1 MKKYFAPKHSR
12 SINFSPMTKKLLLVA
27 ITIVFALNSFS
38 QVLAYQTVKSASFD
52 YSKLALIDAEVNKY
66 VQNHWLVGSTVII
79 VKDNK
84 VVYHKGFGYANE
96 ANKTPM
102 YENAIYRI
110 MSQTKA
116 ITSLAI
122 MQLYE
127 RGKINLDQNVS
138 DFIPSFKN
146 PTVLKE
152 FNAADSSYS
161 TLPAK
166 REITIRDLLTHTSG
180 IDYTDIGSKNM
191 SAIYT
196 KAGVPSGLGKFKESL
211 LEKMTKLGSLPLVH
225 QPGEK
230 FTYGLNTD
238 LLGCIVE
245 IVSGTTLENYFQK
258 NIFDPLDMKDTYFNV
273 PASKASRMPTVYT
286 ENEANQIIEWGP
298 SFRNLNPN
306 YPLVPKTYFSGGAGL
321 SSTAYDYAIFL
332 QMILN
337 GGKYNGKQIIAPRT
351 AAIMISPQTDYKAL
365 GNDDFSLGFSITSE
379 KSARLN
385 ARNKGSFSWGGYYG
399 TNYWAD
405 PVDNLVVLVMTQ
417 HTPNSHG
424 DLTNKIER
432 IIYGSMVK

>member
-1 MKKYFAPKHSR
+1 MKNKLT
-12 SINFSPMTKKLLLVA
+12 NMTKKLLLFI
-27 ITIVFALNSFS
+27 ITLLTTVNVWS
-38 QVLAYQTVKSASFD
+38 QVLLYPTVKSAQFD

-84 VVYHKGFGYANE
+84 VVYHKAFGYANE
-96 ANKTPM
+96 ASKTPM
-102 YENAIYRI
+102 PENAIYRI

-127 RGKINLDQNVS
+127 PGKINLDQKVS
-138 DFIPSFKN
+138 DFIPTFKN
-146 PTVLKE
+146 PTVLKD
-152 FNAADSSYS
+152 FNAADSSY
-161 TLPAK
+161 TTIAAK

-196 KAGVPSGLGKFKESL
+196 KAGVPSGLGNFKESL
-211 LEKMTKLGSLPLVH
+211 LEKMTKLGTLPLVH

-230 FTYGLNTD
+230 FTYGLNSD

-258 NIFDPLDMKDTYFNV
+258 NIFDPLGMKDTYFNV
-273 PASKASRMPTVYT
+273 PAAKANRMPTVYT
-286 ENEANQIIEWGP
+286 ENEAKQIIEWSP
-298 SFRNLNPN
+298 TFRNLNPN

-337 GGKYNGKQIIAPRT
+337 QGKYNGKQIIAPRT
-351 AAIMISPQTDYKAL
+351 AAIMISPQMDFKTN

-405 PVDNLVVLVMTQ
+405 PVDHLVVLVMTQ

>member
-1 MKKYFAPKHSR
+1 MKNKLT
-12 SINFSPMTKKLLLVA
+12 NMTKKLLLFI
-27 ITIVFALNSFS
+27 ITLLTTVNVWS
-38 QVLAYQTVKSASFD
+38 QVLLYPTVKSAQFD

-84 VVYHKGFGYANE
+84 VIYHKAFGYANE
-96 ANKTPM
+96 ASKTPM
-102 YENAIYRI
+102 PENAIYRI

-127 RGKINLDQNVS
+127 QGKINLDQKVS

-146 PTVLKE
+146 PTVLKD
-152 FNAADSSYS
+152 FNAADSSY
-161 TLPAK
+161 TTIAAK

-196 KAGVPSGLGKFKESL
+196 KAGVPSGLGNFKESL
-211 LEKMTKLGSLPLVH
+211 LEKMTKLGTLPLVH

-230 FTYGLNTD
+230 FTYGLNSD

-258 NIFDPLDMKDTYFNV
+258 NIFDPLGMKDTYFNV
-273 PASKASRMPTVYT
+273 PAAKANRMPTVYT
-286 ENEANQIIEWGP
+286 ENEAKQIIEWSP
-298 SFRNLNPN
+298 TFRNLNPN

-337 GGKYNGKQIIAPRT
+337 QGKYNGKQIIAPRT
-351 AAIMISPQTDYKAL
+351 AAIMISPQMDFKTN

-405 PVDNLVVLVMTQ
+405 PVDHLVVLVMTQ

>member
-1 MKKYFAPKHSR
+1 MKNKLS
-12 SINFSPMTKKLLLVA
+12 NMTKKLLLFI
-27 ITIVFALNSFS
+27 ITLLTTVNVWS
-38 QVLAYQTVKSASFD
+38 QVLLYPTVKSPQFD

-84 VVYHKGFGYANE
+84 VVYHKAFGYANE
-96 ANKTPM
+96 ASKTPM
-102 YENAIYRI
+102 PENAIYRI

-127 RGKINLDQNVS
+127 QGKINLDQKVS

-146 PTVLKE
+146 PTVLKD
-152 FNAADSSYS
+152 FNAADSSY
-161 TLPAK
+161 TTIAAK

-196 KAGVPSGLGKFKESL
+196 KAGVPSGLGNFKESL
-211 LEKMTKLGSLPLVH
+211 LEKMTKLGTLPLVH

-230 FTYGLNTD
+230 FTYGLNSD

-258 NIFDPLDMKDTYFNV
+258 NIFDPLGMKDTYFNV
-273 PASKASRMPTVYT
+273 PASKANRMPTVYT
-286 ENEANQIIEWGP
+286 ENEAKQIIEWSP
-298 SFRNLNPN
+298 TFRNLNPN

-337 GGKYNGKQIIAPRT
+337 QGKYNGKQIIAPRT
-351 AAIMISPQTDYKAL
+351 AAIMISPQMDFKTN

-405 PVDNLVVLVMTQ
+405 PVDHLVVLVMTQ

>member
-1 MKKYFAPKHSR
+1 MKNKLS
-12 SINFSPMTKKLLLVA
+12 NMTKKLLLFI
-27 ITIVFALNSFS
+27 ITLLTTVNVWS
-38 QVLAYQTVKSASFD
+38 QVLLYPTVKSAQFD

-84 VVYHKGFGYANE
+84 VVYHKAFGYANE
-96 ANKTPM
+96 ASKTPM
-102 YENAIYRI
+102 PENAIYRI

-127 RGKINLDQNVS
+127 QGKINLDQKVS

-146 PTVLKE
+146 PTVLKD
-152 FNAADSSYS
+152 FNAADSSY
-161 TLPAK
+161 TTIAAK

-196 KAGVPSGLGKFKESL
+196 KAGVPSGLGNFKESL
-211 LEKMTKLGSLPLVH
+211 LEKMTKLGTLPLVH

-230 FTYGLNTD
+230 FTYGLNSD

-258 NIFDPLDMKDTYFNV
+258 NIFDPLGMKDTYFNV
-273 PASKASRMPTVYT
+273 PASKANRMPTVYT
-286 ENEANQIIEWGP
+286 ENEAKQIIEWSP
-298 SFRNLNPN
+298 TFRNLNPN

-337 GGKYNGKQIIAPRT
+337 QGKYNGKQIIAPRT
-351 AAIMISPQTDYKAL
+351 AAIMISPQMDFKTN
-365 GNDDFSLGFSITSE
+365 GNDDFSLGFSVTSE

-405 PVDNLVVLVMTQ
+405 PVDHLVVLVMTQ

>member
-1 MKKYFAPKHSR
+1 MKTKLTY
-12 SINFSPMTKKLLLVA
+12 MTKKLLLFI
-27 ITIVFALNSFS
+27 ITLLTTVNVWS
-38 QVLAYQTVKSASFD
+38 QVLLYPTVKSPQFD

-84 VVYHKGFGYANE
+84 VVYHKAFGYANE
-96 ANKTPM
+96 ASKTPM
-102 YENAIYRI
+102 PENAIYRI

-127 RGKINLDQNVS
+127 QGKINLDQKVS

-146 PTVLKE
+146 PTVLKD
-152 FNAADSSYS
+152 FNAADSSY
-161 TLPAK
+161 TTIAAK

-196 KAGVPSGLGKFKESL
+196 KAGVPSGLGNFKESL
-211 LEKMTKLGSLPLVH
+211 LEKMTKLGTLPLVH

-230 FTYGLNTD
+230 FTYGLNSD

-258 NIFDPLDMKDTYFNV
+258 NIFDPLGMKDTYFNV
-273 PASKASRMPTVYT
+273 PASKANRMPTVYT
-286 ENEANQIIEWGP
+286 ENEAKQIIEWSP
-298 SFRNLNPN
+298 TFRNLNPN

-337 GGKYNGKQIIAPRT
+337 QGKYNGKQIIAPRT
-351 AAIMISPQTDYKAL
+351 AAIMISPQMDFKTN

-405 PVDNLVVLVMTQ
+405 PVDHLVVLVMTQ